1 MPLKLEE
8 ALQWAGEM
16 IHMRSSDIALE
27 IGSAPGGGAYALLER
42 GLQVYG
48 VDPSPRGREHA
59 PIVAK
64 HPRFTAVL
72 ARLGQP
78 GLLERLPSEVDWLLC
93 DANIAPYIAVLHMAE
108 LCSHCRQRLQG
119 IFYTCK
125 LGERLLSRP
134 DQMLDEL
141 DAVKARLAAACDLVS
156 IESVQLSANRQE
168 LLILGVTQRGL
179 ARTQR
184 LAGVMRRRTHVI

>member
-1 MPLKLEE
+1 
-8 ALQWAGEM
+8 
-16 IHMRSSDIALE
+16 
-27 IGSAPGGGAYALLER
+27 
-42 GLQVYG
+42 
-48 VDPSPRGREHA
+48 
-59 PIVAK
+59 
-64 HPRFTAVL
+64 
-72 ARLGQP
+72 
-78 GLLERLPSEVDWLLC
+78 
-93 DANIAPYIAVLHMAE
+93 MAE